1 MHARAE
7 PDNERAVRERLSA
20 WIGDYRPLPGIPDEY
35 VGPDGKP
42 RGHWTRLLALLGDL
56 APDEIA
62 QRFGAA
68 DRHIREA
75 GISYRIYGETSE
87 RSWPISH
94 LPLLVSESEWRD
106 IERGIAQRVT
116 LLEQI
121 LADLYGEGHLVRDG
135 ALPASAVTGSAE
147 FLRPLHGVAP
157 PGGRYLHLY
166 AADLGR
172 GPDGR
177 WWVLG
182 DRAQAPSGAGYA
194 LENRLVLSRAFPS
207 LYQEMN
213 VERLAPFFAAL
224 RSGLTAASVRTEP
237 RICLLTSG
245 PHSETYFEQAYLA
258 RYLGFVLVEG
268 DDLVAHE
275 NRVNVRTIA
284 GPKRADVIWRR
295 VDSDFVDPLELN
307 AASRLGVPGLLE
319 ALRRKGVAVANMPG
333 TGLVEA
339 PALLGFL
346 PALSRR
352 LLGEDLLMPNIA
364 TWWCGQPR
372 ERQMVLD
379 NLSRLTIASAFG
391 QPLSAL
397 RNGKPTLG
405 SHLDPDGRARLV
417 AAINDRPMDFVG
429 QEVVRL
435 STMPAWEEGRLEPR
449 PFTLRVFAAATPEGW
464 KIMPG
469 GFCRV
474 SDRLDARAV
483 SMGEGVRSA
492 DVWVLAEKPVQLTT
506 LLPTTE
512 TVKIRRVLGNLPSRA
527 ADNLF
532 WLGRY
537 LERVEATLRVVR
549 ALCSSLIDA
558 PSTGATPGAGAVSA
572 SGAARPAVERL
583 RRILVAWGAVPREG
597 GDVPAADA
605 AIALHEAAHYGS
617 AVSIVKAARRAASG
631 IRERLSADTWQF
643 LAELEGR
650 LGQPATRTASEPELF
665 GRADRALRVIAAL
678 SGLSQENM
686 NRVAGWRFLDIGR
699 RIERGI
705 NTTRFGRQFA
715 SDDATVDDLDV
726 LLDLIDSQITYR
738 SRYLV
743 GPALAPVRDM
753 VALDPFNPR
762 SVAFQVEAMDKHL
775 EMLPSLREDG
785 MLETPRRLII
795 NLATEISTEAAESLD
810 NAKLLAFELKLMALA
825 NEIAARYFLQGPNE
839 ARQDRLTGLG

>member
-1 MHARAE
+1 MHARAQT
-7 PDNERAVRERLSA
+7 DNDQTVRERLMG
-20 WIGDYRPLPGIPDEY
+20 WVGDYRPLPGIPDEY
-35 VGPDGKP
+35 IGPDGAP
-42 RGHWTRLLALLGDL
+42 RSHWTQLLGL
-56 APDEIA
+56 LGELSPEEIA

-75 GISYRIYGETSE
+75 GISYRIYGEAGE

-94 LPLLVSESEWRD
+94 LPLLISEREWRD
-106 IERGIAQRVT
+106 IAAGVEQRVT
-116 LLEQI
+116 LLEKV
-121 LADLYGEGHLVRDG
+121 LADFYGEGGLVSEG
-135 ALPASAVTGSAE
+135 ALPASAITGSAE
-147 FLRPLHGVAP
+147 FLRPLHGMTP

-213 VERLAPFFAAL
+213 VERLAPFFAGFRA
-224 RSGLTAASVRTEP
+224 GLTAASVRSEP

-268 DDLVAHE
+268 DDLVAHN

-284 GPKRADVIWRR
+284 GLKRADVIWRR
-295 VDSDFVDPLELN
+295 IDSDFVDPLELN
-307 AASRLGVPGLLE
+307 TASRLGVPGLLE
-319 ALRRKGVAVANMPG
+319 AVRRKGVVVANMPG

-352 LLGEDLLMPNIA
+352 ILGEDLRMPNIA

-372 ERQMVLD
+372 ERQLVLD
-379 NLSRLTIASAFG
+379 NIDRFAVASAFG
-391 QPLSAL
+391 RPLPVL
-397 RNGKPTLG
+397 RNGRPTLG
-405 SHLDPDGRARLV
+405 SHLDPDARAKLI
-417 AAINDRPMDFVG
+417 AAIDDRPMDFVG

-449 PFTLRVFAAATPEGW
+449 PFTLRVFAAATPDGW
-464 KIMPG
+464 KVMPG

-483 SMGEGVRSA
+483 YMGEGVRSA
-492 DVWVLAEKPVQLTT
+492 DVWVLAEKPVQLAT

-512 TVKIRRVLGNLPSRA
+512 TVKIRRILGNLPSGA

-537 LERVEATLRVVR
+537 LERAEATLRVVR
-549 ALCSSLIDA
+549 ALSSSLIDA
-558 PSTGATPGAGAVSA
+558 PAPGSAPAT
-572 SGAARPAVERL
+572 GAARPAIERL
-583 RRILVAWGAVPREG
+583 RRILVAWGAVPR
-597 GDVPAADA
+597 DSAHTAAGDA
-605 AIALHEAAHYGS
+605 AVALHDTARYGS
-617 AVSIVKAARRAASG
+617 AISIVKASRRAASS

-643 LAELEGR
+643 LSELEGR
-650 LGQPATRTASEPELF
+650 LGQPATRNASEPELF

-705 NTTRFGRQFA
+705 NTARFGRQFA
-715 SDDATVDDLDV
+715 PDDATVDDLDV

-762 SVAFQVEAMDKHL
+762 SIAFQVEAIDRHL

-785 MLETPRRLII
+785 LLETPRRLII
-795 NLATEISTEAAESLD
+795 SLATEISTEAAESLD
-810 NAKLLAFELKLMALA
+810 NAKLLAFEQKLMALA
-825 NEIAARYFLQGPNE
+825 NEIAARYFLHGLNE
-839 ARQDRLTGLG
+839 VRQERLTGLG